1 MKKNVTNV
9 TFFQFCY
16 KNFYFCIKQA
26 FDKAK
31 ENLMFRRQGAKG
43 RSMIRIFGRN
53 QSFARR

>member
-16 KNFYFCIKQA
+16 KNFYFCIKQV

-31 ENLMFRRQGAKG
+31 NLMFRHQGAKG
-43 RSMIRIFGRN
+43 
-53 QSFARR
+53 QS